1 MLRLEA
7 ETSSSGFGLDIAVDV
22 EPGRCLAIAGP
33 SGAGKT
39 TLLRIAAG
47 LTRPA
52 YGRVEC
58 GGRTWLDT
66 ERGIDVP
73 AEHRRAGFV
82 FQDYALFPHMTAL
95 ANVAYAGGGDAASLL
110 ERLGIDAQTAARK
123 PGALSGGER
132 QRVALARALA
142 RDPAVLL
149 LDEPLAA
156 LDPRTRAHA
165 ARELAA
171 TLATVDIPTLL
182 VTHDFTEAAL
192 LGDEVAIL
200 DRGSIVQRGA
210 PSELAAR
217 PASAFV
223 ADFTGAVVLTGT
235 AAPAPAGL
243 TGVTL
248 DGGGRVLS
256 TDVAAG
262 RVGVSLYPW
271 EIALEPPG
279 VAPGGSPR
287 NRLTARV
294 VSVTVIGNRARV
306 ALEATQPLAVE
317 ITAASAERLALR
329 PGTEVTAAWKATA
342 TRLVPL
348 D

>member
-7 ETSSSGFGLDIAVDV
+7 ETRSGGFEMDVAVGV

-47 LTRPA
+47 LTRPTR
-52 YGRVEC
+52 GRVEC
-58 GGRTWLDT
+58 NGETWLDT
-66 ERGIDVP
+66 ARAIDLP
-73 AEHRRAGFV
+73 AERRRAGFV

-95 ANVAYAGGGDAASLL
+95 ANVAYAGGDNAASLL
-110 ERLGIDAQTAARK
+110 ERLGIDAQTAARR
-123 PGALSGGER
+123 PVALSGGER

-142 RDPAVLL
+142 REPAVLL

-171 TLATVDIPTLL
+171 MLATVDIPALL
-182 VTHDFTEAAL
+182 VTHDFTEAAM
-192 LGDEVAIL
+192 LGDEVAII
-200 DRGSIVQRGA
+200 DGGRIVQRGA

-223 ADFTGAVVLTGT
+223 ADFTGAVVLIGT

-243 TGVTL
+243 TDVAL

-256 TDVAAG
+256 TDTASG

-279 VAPGGSPR
+279 GTRSGSPR

-306 ALEATQPLAVE
+306 ALEAAQPLAAE
-317 ITAASAERLALR
+317 ITAVSAEALGLH
-329 PGTEVTAAWKATA
+329 PGDDVTASWKATA
-342 TRLVPL
+342 TRLVSL
-348 D
+348 